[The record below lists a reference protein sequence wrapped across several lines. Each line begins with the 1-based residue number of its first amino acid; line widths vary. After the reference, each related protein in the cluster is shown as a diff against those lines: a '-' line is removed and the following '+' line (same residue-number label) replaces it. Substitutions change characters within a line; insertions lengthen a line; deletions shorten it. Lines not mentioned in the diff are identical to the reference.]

1 MERCESMKNV
11 SKSKYEIM
19 EKSVS
24 RSDEKVMHLLESVKD
39 FVNQN
44 FNSKGVVANLINK
57 HGKETYVNVSN
68 YFLVEIFIFVS
79 SDEVFQMAMYLFT
92 YDCIF

>member
-11 SKSKYEIM
+11 SKSNHEVM
-19 EKSVS
+19 EKHVS
-24 RSDEKVMHLLESVKD
+24 RSDEKVTHLLESVKD

-44 FNSKGVVANLINK
+44 FNSKGVVANVINK

-68 YFLVEIFIFVS
+68 YLDLPFKNNI
-79 SDEVFQMAMYLFT
+79 
-92 YDCIF
+92 